1 MILSYNEAV
10 NQFGSEYKLAKAV
23 EEKRIFRHEEGIY
36 STNQYESELGIVMK
50 KYPKA
55 VLTGE
60 YALFTH
66 GLTNVIPEKYDLATS
81 SKAAKITD
89 ERVRQVY
96 VNPDVFDFGIEEKI
110 IDGAK
115 VRIYDKERMLIEL
128 LRNRSSI
135 PYDLY
140 KECILAYREIVNKLE
155 IPRIQEYVLVFPKS
169 KMISRALAEEV
180 M

>member
-36 STNQYESELGIVMK
+36 STNQYEPELGIIVK

-60 YALFTH
+60 YAFFSH
-66 GLTNVIPEKYDLATS
+66 GLTNLIPEKYDLATP
-81 SKAAKITD
+81 SKAARITD
-89 ERVRQVY
+89 KRVRQVY
-96 VNPDVFDFGIEEKI
+96 VNPNIFDFGVEDRI
-110 IDGAK
+110 IDGVE

-128 LRNRSSI
+128 LRNRNSM

-140 KECILAYREIVNKLE
+140 KEIILNYREIVNGLA
-155 IPRIQEYVLVFPKS
+155 IARIQEYAAFFPKS
-169 KMISRALAEEV
+169 KMISRALDEEV